1 LETLEK
7 YDIKAL
13 RTDREG
19 DIKLFLTEKNMLFP
33 IFKTKIKNPSPTK
46 QRPKRTFDLSNPKE
60 RKKYFELKA
69 GKEIKKLRSYFKKG
83 NTFIAYLLGK
93 KNSGKGTYSKMF
105 AEVVDPGRVEHFSIG
120 DMIRKVDG
128 ELKDRKKKKELISF
142 LEKNYRGWFSI
153 KELLSLLKSRSTAA
167 PLLPTELILLLVKR
181 EISRRKKKTL
191 FIDGFPRDLNQVN
204 FALFFRDLIGYRDDP
219 DFFILIDVPEMVIDE
234 RIKHRRVCP
243 VCQTSRNLK
252 LLPTSKVRY
261 DQKKKEFY
269 LLCDNPTCKEVRLL
283 PKEGDE
289 EGIRPIKKRLK
300 KDEELIFQAFS
311 LKGIKKIFLR
321 NSIPVKEARK
331 YVDDYEI
338 TPEYVFGWDE
348 KEKKVKI
355 KEKPWIVL
363 DNQGKKFFSLLAPP
377 VALSLIKQLTKVLG
391 L

>member
-1 LETLEK
+1 
-7 YDIKAL
+7 
-13 RTDREG
+13 
-19 DIKLFLTEKNMLFP
+19 
-33 IFKTKIKNPSPTK
+33 
-46 QRPKRTFDLSNPKE
+46 
-60 RKKYFELKA
+60 
-69 GKEIKKLRSYFKKG
+69 
-83 NTFIAYLLGK
+83 
-93 KNSGKGTYSKMF
+93 MF
-105 AEVVDPGRVEHFSIG
+105 AEVVDPRRVEHFSIG
-120 DMIRKVDG
+120 DMIRKVDRD
-128 ELKDRKKKKELISF
+128 LKDKKKRKELISF

-153 KELLSLLKSRSTAA
+153 KELLSLLRSRSTAA

-191 FIDGFPRDLNQVN
+191 FIDGFPRDLDQVN

-269 LLCDNPTCKEVRLL
+269 LLCDNPKCREVRLL

-289 EGIRPIKKRLK
+289 KGIGPIKKRLK
-300 KDEELIFQAFS
+300 KDEELISRAIS

-321 NSIPVKEARK
+321 NSIPVKEAGK

-338 TPEYVFGWDE
+338 TPEYVFEWDA
-348 KEKKVKI
+348 KRKKVKI

-363 DNQGKKFFSLLAPP
+363 DNEGKKSFSLLAPP
-377 VALSLIKQLTKVLG
+377 VALSLIKQLTKALE